1 MAEIRTSDGVRLWA
15 SDEGSGLPVVLVA
28 GFTAP
33 AVSWA
38 FQIDSLTAAGYRAIG
53 FDRRSHGVSEAPAF
67 GQRMARHGKDL
78 GDALT
83 QLDLGPVVLVGG
95 SMGASTIWAYV
106 DLLRHGRAARD
117 RQRRPDAENDQ

>member
-1 MAEIRTSDGVRLWA
+1 MPEIRTSDGVRLWA
-15 SDEGSGLPVVLVA
+15 SDDGAGRGVVLVA

-38 FQIDSLTAAGYRAIG
+38 FQIDALTAAGFRAIG
-53 FDRRSHGVSEAPAF
+53 LDRRSHGLSEAPAF

-78 GDALT
+78 HDALT

-95 SMGASTIWAYV
+95 STGASSIWASTTP
-106 DLLRHGRAARD
+106 RSSTR
-117 RQRRPDAENDQ
+117 